1 MGKWHD
7 YWVKMNK
14 EQETIE
20 VLRIELKKY
29 VRGYEILIEY
39 WDCIS
44 DEEKPKVHERLKE
57 IGL

>member
-20 VLRIELKKY
+20 VLRKELKKY
-29 VRGYEILIEY
+29 VRGYEILI
-39 WDCIS
+39 
-44 DEEKPKVHERLKE
+44 
-57 IGL
+57 